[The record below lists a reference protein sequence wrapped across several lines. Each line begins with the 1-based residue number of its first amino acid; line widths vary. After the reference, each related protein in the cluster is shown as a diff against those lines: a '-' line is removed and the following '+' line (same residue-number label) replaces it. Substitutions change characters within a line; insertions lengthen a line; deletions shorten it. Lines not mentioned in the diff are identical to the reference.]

1 MFQKT
6 RIRLVTLNVIVVFLL
21 LNGLGSAVYYTMKYR
36 LYSQVDRELEKV
48 TERLIVDPLPRLQR
62 VNEDAFP
69 YNRQERKKFGEL
81 ERRYVLL
88 VWDGSGEVMG
98 TAFGERL
105 EPEDFPEFRHMGQPD
120 GIETLSVNGQVYR
133 VQTVTMPKKVIVG
146 NRPQVSNQFQLIYNL
161 EQEQKMLSS
170 LLYVVV
176 IGGAVSIVIAMV
188 VGLFLARRALVPIQ
202 VSWEKQQQFI
212 ADASHELRTPLAA
225 ILVNLERLFRYPDH
239 TIEQESEKIMVGMQE
254 TRRLSKLVSDLLTL
268 ARSDSNELQI
278 MPQKFRLDEIVQ
290 KCTQVFTQL
299 AIVKE
304 ISLETEIEQP
314 LEMDGDEE
322 RLHQLLVILLD
333 NALKYTN
340 EHGKIFV
347 SCKREGQ
354 RVVVLVKD
362 TGIGIPKE
370 DIPYLFDR
378 FYRVDKMRSR
388 STEGTG
394 LGLSIAKW
402 IVDAHHGKI
411 QVSSEEGI
419 GTSFLVTLPMRH
431 KDKER

>member
-21 LNGLGSAVYYTMKYR
+21 LNGLGSAVYYTMQYR

-105 EPEDFPEFRHMGQPD
+105 EQEDFPEFRHMGQPD

-278 MPQKFRLDEIVQ
+278 MPQKFGLDEIVQ

-419 GTSFLVTLPMRH
+419 GTSFLVTLPMRQ
-431 KDKER
+431 

>member
-21 LNGLGSAVYYTMKYR
+21 LNGLGSAVYFTMKYR
-36 LYSQVDRELEKV
+36 LYSQVDRELTKV
-48 TERLIVDPLPRLQR
+48 AQRLMVDPLPRLQR
-62 VNEDAFP
+62 NNEDQYP
-69 YNRQERKKFGEL
+69 YNRMDRKKFNEMD
-81 ERRYVLL
+81 RRYALIA
-88 VWDGSGEVMG
+88 WDSLGTVIG

-105 EPEDFPEFRHMGQPD
+105 EPEDLPRFRSVAKQD
-120 GIETLSVNGQVYR
+120 GIETLSFNGETFR
-133 VQTVTMPKKVIVG
+133 VHTVTMPKKVIVG
-146 NRPQVSNQFQLIYNL
+146 DRLQIAMQYQVVYNL
-161 EQEQKMLSS
+161 APEQNMLSS
-170 LLYVVV
+170 LLYVVA
-176 IGGAVSIVIAMV
+176 IGDAVSVVIAIV
-188 VGLFLARRALVPIQ
+188 AGLFLARRALIPIQ

-212 ADASHELRTPLAA
+212 ADASHELRTPLTA

-239 TIEQESEKIMVGMQE
+239 TIEQESEKIMIGMQE
-254 TRRLSKLVSDLLTL
+254 TRRLSKLVADLLTL

-278 MPQKFRLDEIVQ
+278 MKQKLRLDELVQ
-290 KCTQVFTQL
+290 KCTQVFAQM

-304 ISLETEIEQP
+304 INLETEIEQP
-314 LEMDGDEE
+314 LEIVGDEE

-340 EHGKIFV
+340 EGGKIFV

-354 RVVVLVKD
+354 RVTVMIKD
-362 TGIGIPKE
+362 TGIGIPKD

-378 FYRVDKMRSR
+378 FFRVDKMRSR
-388 STEGTG
+388 QTEGTG

-411 QVSSEEGI
+411 QVSSEEGV
-419 GTSFLVTLPMRH
+419 GTSFYLSLPI
-431 KDKER
+431 K

>member
-21 LNGLGSAVYYTMKYR
+21 LNGLGSAVYFTMKYR
-36 LYSQVDRELEKV
+36 LYSQVDRELTKV
-48 TERLIVDPLPRLQR
+48 AQRLTTDPLPRLQR
-62 VNEDAFP
+62 PNEDPFP
-69 YNRQERKKFGEL
+69 YNRSERKKYNEL
-81 ERRYVLL
+81 DRRYALI
-88 VWDGSGEVMG
+88 VWDGLGQVIG

-105 EPEDFPEFRHMGQPD
+105 EPEDLPKFRNAGKPD
-120 GIETLSVNGQVYR
+120 GVETMSINGEVYR
-133 VQTVTMPKKVIVG
+133 VQTVTLPKKVVVG
-146 NRPQVSNQFQLIYNL
+146 DRIQLAMQYQVVYNL
-161 EQEQKMLSS
+161 APEQNMLSS
-170 LLYVVV
+170 LLYVVA
-176 IGGAVSIVIAMV
+176 IGDAVSIVIAV
-188 VGLFLARRALVPIQ
+188 VAGLFLARRALVPIQ

-239 TIEQESEKIMVGMQE
+239 TIEQESEKIMIGMQE
-254 TRRLSKLVSDLLTL
+254 ARRLSKLVSDLLTL

-278 MPQKFRLDEIVQ
+278 MNQKLRLDELVL
-290 KCTQVFTQL
+290 KCTQVFSQL

-304 ISLETEIEQP
+304 VSLETDIEQP
-314 LEMDGDEE
+314 LEIIGDEE

-340 EHGKIFV
+340 EGGKIYV

-354 RVVVLVKD
+354 RVAVMIKD

-370 DIPYLFDR
+370 DIPFLFDR
-378 FYRVDKMRSR
+378 FFRVDKMRSR
-388 STEGTG
+388 QTEGTG

-411 QVSSEEGI
+411 QVNSEEGV
-419 GTSFLVTLPMRH
+419 GTSFLLNLPL
-431 KDKER
+431 KQ

>member
-48 TERLIVDPLPRLQR
+48 TQRVIVDPLPRLQR
-62 VNEDAFP
+62 VNEESYP
-69 YNRQERKKFGEL
+69 YNRLERKKFGEL
-81 ERRYVLL
+81 ERKYVLL
-88 VWDGSGEVMG
+88 VWDGLGQLMG
-98 TAFGERL
+98 TALGERL
-105 EPEDFPEFRHMGQPD
+105 DAEDYPGFRHLGKPD
-120 GIETLSVNGQVYR
+120 GIETIVVNNQMYR
-133 VQTVTMPKKVIVG
+133 VQTVTMPKKVFVG
-146 NRPQVSNQFQLIYNL
+146 NRPQTSYQFQLIYNL
-161 EQEQKMLSS
+161 APEQNMLSS

-188 VGLFLARRALVPIQ
+188 AGLFLARRALVPIQ

-225 ILVNLERLFRYPDH
+225 ILVNLERLFRFPDR

-254 TRRLSKLVSDLLTL
+254 ARRLSKLVSDLLTL

-278 MPQKFRLDEIVQ
+278 MPQRFRLDEMVQ

-304 ISLETEIEQP
+304 VSLETDIETP
-314 LEMDGDEE
+314 LEMVGDEE

-340 EHGKIFV
+340 ENGKIYV
-347 SCKREGQ
+347 TCKREGQ
-354 RVVVLVKD
+354 RVSVLVKD
-362 TGIGIPKE
+362 TGMGIPKE
-370 DIPYLFDR
+370 DIPFLFDR

-388 STEGTG
+388 ATEGTG

-411 QVSSEEGI
+411 QVSSEEGL
-419 GTSFLVTLPMRH
+419 GTSFLVTLPM
-431 KDKER
+431 KQ

>member
-6 RIRLVTLNVIVVFLL
+6 RIRLVALNVIVVFLL
-21 LNGLGSAVYYTMKYR
+21 LNGLGSAVYFTMKYR
-36 LYSQVDRELEKV
+36 LYSQVDHELSKV
-48 TERLIVDPLPRLQR
+48 AQRLMVDPLPRLQR
-62 VNEDAFP
+62 INEDPFP
-69 YNRQERKKFGEL
+69 YNRSERKKFSDL
-81 ERRYVLL
+81 DRRYALI
-88 VWDGSGEVMG
+88 VWDGLGQVIG
-98 TAFGERL
+98 TAFGDRL
-105 EPEDFPEFRHMGQPD
+105 EPDDLADFRHIGKPD
-120 GIETLSVNGQVYR
+120 GIETMTVDGQAFR
-133 VQTVTMPKKVIVG
+133 VQTVTIPKKVVVG
-146 NRPQVSNQFQLIYNL
+146 ERLQFAMQYQVVYNL
-161 EQEQKMLSS
+161 APEQNMLNS

-176 IGGAVSIVIAMV
+176 IGDAVSIVIAV
-188 VGLFLARRALVPIQ
+188 VAGLFLARRALVPIQ

-239 TIEQESEKIMVGMQE
+239 TIEQESEKIMIGMQE
-254 TRRLSKLVSDLLTL
+254 ARRLTKLVSDLLTL

-278 MPQKFRLDEIVQ
+278 MQQKLRLDELVF
-290 KCTQVFTQL
+290 KCTQVFSQM

-304 ISLETEIEQP
+304 VSLETDIEQP
-314 LEMDGDEE
+314 LEMVGDEE

-340 EHGKIFV
+340 EGGEIFV

-354 RVVVLVKD
+354 RVAVMVKD

-370 DIPYLFDR
+370 DIPFLFDR
-378 FYRVDKMRSR
+378 FFRVDKMRSR
-388 STEGTG
+388 VTEGTG

-411 QVSSEEGI
+411 QVSSEEGV
-419 GTSFLVTLPMRH
+419 GTSFLVTLPL
-431 KDKER
+431 K

>member
-1 MFQKT
+1 
-6 RIRLVTLNVIVVFLL
+6 
-21 LNGLGSAVYYTMKYR
+21 
-36 LYSQVDRELEKV
+36 
-48 TERLIVDPLPRLQR
+48 
-62 VNEDAFP
+62 
-69 YNRQERKKFGEL
+69 
-81 ERRYVLL
+81 
-88 VWDGSGEVMG
+88 
-98 TAFGERL
+98 
-105 EPEDFPEFRHMGQPD
+105 
-120 GIETLSVNGQVYR
+120 
-133 VQTVTMPKKVIVG
+133 
-146 NRPQVSNQFQLIYNL
+146 
-161 EQEQKMLSS
+161 
-170 LLYVVV
+170 
-176 IGGAVSIVIAMV
+176 
-188 VGLFLARRALVPIQ
+188 
-202 VSWEKQQQFI
+202 
-212 ADASHELRTPLAA
+212 
-225 ILVNLERLFRYPDH
+225 
-239 TIEQESEKIMVGMQE
+239 
-254 TRRLSKLVSDLLTL
+254 LSKLVSDLLTL

-304 ISLETEIEQP
+304 ISLETEIEEP

>member
-21 LNGLGSAVYYTMKYR
+21 LNGLGSAVYYTMQYR
-36 LYSQVDRELEKV
+36 LYSQVDRELQKV

-62 VNEDAFP
+62 VNEEAFP

-88 VWDGSGEVMG
+88 VWNEQGEVMG
-98 TAFGERL
+98 TAFSERL
-105 EPEDFPEFRHMGQPD
+105 EPEDLPGFQHIGQPD
-120 GIETLSVNGQVYR
+120 RVETLSVNGQVYR

-146 NRPQVSNQFQLIYNL
+146 NRPQASYQFQLIYNL

-304 ISLETEIEQP
+304 ISMETEIEQP

-419 GTSFLVTLPMRH
+419 GTSFLVTLPMRQ
-431 KDKER
+431 